1 MTVRARLAVALA
13 AALLA
18 SCVTLTREPRGV
30 LPAADGA
37 VRIAAIGCAAHG
49 PVGDL
54 RVPAATAALD
64 PRRIRLLS
72 WNLHKQGDAGW
83 DRDLAGFAANA
94 DIVLLQEAVL
104 RQALRPLLEAQGLDW
119 VMASSFQYE
128 DADFGVLTAARV
140 PALASCAER
149 AVEPLIG
156 IPKSGLISWF
166 ALAGGGPPLA
176 VVNVHAINFSLSRP
190 AYEAQFAALA
200 APLARHRGPIVFAG
214 DFNTWSRE
222 RLAVV
227 QAAAERLGLVEVA
240 FPDDRRARFLGHE
253 VDHVFVRGLDAVAA
267 TAVPVES
274 SDHNPVQV
282 TLRVEASR

>member
-1 MTVRARLAVALA
+1 MKVAQRFAAAVG

-30 LPAADGA
+30 MPAADGA
-37 VRIAAIGCAAHG
+37 VRVAPIGCALNA
-49 PVGDL
+49 PAADL
-54 RVPAATAALD
+54 RVPSTAAALD
-64 PRRIRLLS
+64 PQQIRLLT
-72 WNLHKQGDAGW
+72 WNVHKQGDAGW
-83 DRDLAGFAANA
+83 DRDLARFAAGA
-94 DIVLLQEAVL
+94 DVVLLQEAVL
-104 RQALRPLLEAQGLDW
+104 RQGLRPLLEAQGLDW

-149 AVEPLIG
+149 AVEPLLG

-166 ALAGGGPPLA
+166 ALGGAGSVLA
-176 VVNVHAINFSLSRP
+176 VVNVHAINFSLALP

-200 APLARHRGPIVFAG
+200 AALAHHRGPIVFAG
-214 DFNTWSRE
+214 DFNTWSRD

-227 QAAAERLGLVEVA
+227 QTIAARLGLVEVV
-240 FPDDRRARFLGHE
+240 FPDGVRARFLGHE
-253 VDHVFVRGLDAVAA
+253 VDHVLVRGLDAVAA
-267 TAVPVES
+267 TAIRVDS

-282 TLRVEASR
+282 TLRVGPAR